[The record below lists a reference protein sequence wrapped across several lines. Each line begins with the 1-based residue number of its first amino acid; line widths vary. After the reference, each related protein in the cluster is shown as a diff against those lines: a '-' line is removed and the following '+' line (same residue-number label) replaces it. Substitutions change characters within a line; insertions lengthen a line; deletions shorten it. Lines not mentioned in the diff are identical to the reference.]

1 MTGEL
6 KEQFNHPNSE
16 QNNDTIFQDAVN
28 ALRSGDKP
36 RAKELLT
43 LLLKTDQN
51 NPTYWIWLSAAMD
64 STKERIYCLQTALKL
79 DPENATA
86 KRVMGLFAKALNP
99 FSFGFSLESKSFSSH
114 ARGRFMGK
122 G

>member
-6 KEQFNHPNSE
+6 KERFDEPNNE

-28 ALRSGDKP
+28 ALRRGDKP

-51 NPTYWIWLSAAMD
+51 NPTYWIWLSA
-64 STKERIYCLQTALKL
+64 
-79 DPENATA
+79 
-86 KRVMGLFAKALNP
+86 
-99 FSFGFSLESKSFSSH
+99 
-114 ARGRFMGK
+114 
-122 G
+122 